1 MKKIKLQLFCL
12 FVLFQFINFFFSKT
26 IKLFSFRFLKW
37 INFISNSLLS
47 HFRYRNRH
55 DSIGNRQEGRIS
67 VNGKCSQKV
76 NSKTLD
82 VRMGVAVVQSSKKH
96 GMLLSFVSKLVTM
109 LQIFNFILTYFVHC
123 DKTINCYGYKLYH
136 FLFSGQ

>member
-37 INFISNSLLS
+37 INFISNSLVS

-67 VNGKCSQKV
+67 VNGKCSQKI
-76 NSKTLD
+76 NSMTLD
-82 VRMGVAVVQSSKKH
+82 VRMRSQWCSRLRTWNAFKFRFKTSGFSVENKILCRCYK
-96 GMLLSFVSKLVTM
+96 F
-109 LQIFNFILTYFVHC
+109 FILF
-123 DKTINCYGYKLYH
+123 
-136 FLFSGQ
+136 